1 MRGLLGIVVLLFV
14 AWLLSENRW
23 RIPIR
28 TVVTGVALQFAL
40 ALLFVKF
47 PPAAS
52 MFLVLNQ
59 GVDALQRATDAGT
72 SFVFGYLGGGTLPY
86 TETQPGLSYI
96 FAFRALPLVLTI
108 SALASLLFYWGILQ
122 RIVRGFAWIL
132 QRSMGI
138 GGALGLG
145 AAVHI
150 FVGNIEAPLLV
161 RPYLLRME
169 RGELF
174 ALMTVGMA
182 GIAGTV
188 MVLYASILGPIIPDS
203 LGHILI
209 ASVISTPAGLAVA
222 ALMVPF
228 KTTPDAEAQLS
239 MGDPMLSAVD
249 ALAKGTADGIVF
261 LANIVAMLVV
271 AIACVSLLNM
281 ILSWIPAIGGDPVTL
296 QRLFA
301 YGFRPVMW
309 LIGVPT
315 GDIAT
320 ASTLMATKTV
330 LNEFI
335 AYVDMAHLPT
345 DAISAQTRL
354 ILTYA
359 MCGFANFG
367 SAGIMIGGM
376 TAMAPQR
383 KHDIVGLGLRSIL
396 SGTIANSA
404 SIASRCPSGER
415 HYSERFIHAEIIA
428 PRDLRSPTVVQQPF
442 AAVPAPSRSASSRG
456 ASPAAG
462 LSHELAYWH
471 GRHDVSS
478 RSAI

>member
-1 MRGLLGIVVLLFV
+1 MRGLLGIVALLLL

-23 RIPIR
+23 RIPLR
-28 TVVTGVALQFAL
+28 VVITGVALQFLL
-40 ALLFVKF
+40 AILFVKF

-52 MFLVLNQ
+52 VFLVLNQ

-72 SFVFGYLGGGTLPY
+72 GFVFGYLGGGTLPFN
-86 TETQPGLSYI
+86 ENQPGLSYI

-122 RIVRGFAWIL
+122 VIVKGFAWL
-132 QRSMGI
+132 LRRAMGI

-174 ALMTVGMA
+174 ALMTCGMA

-228 KTTPDAEAQLS
+228 TSDPQAEAQLS
-239 MGDPMLSAVD
+239 LGEPMLSPVD
-249 ALAKGTADGIVF
+249 ALARGTADGIVF
-261 LANIVAMLVV
+261 LANIVGMLIV
-271 AIACVSLLNM
+271 AIASVSLVNM
-281 ILSWIPAIGGDPVTL
+281 ALSWIPALGGEAVTL

-301 YGFRPVMW
+301 YLFRPVMW
-309 LIGVPT
+309 VIGVPIA
-315 GDIAT
+315 DIAT

-335 AYVDMAHLPT
+335 AYVDMAHLPK
-345 DAISAQTRL
+345 DAISDQTRL

-376 TAMAPQR
+376 SAMAPQR
-383 KHDIVGLGLRSIL
+383 KHDIVGLGLRSIV
-396 SGTIANSA
+396 SGTIATCMSGA
-404 SIASRCPSGER
+404 VVGMIA
-415 HYSERFIHAEIIA
+415 
-428 PRDLRSPTVVQQPF
+428 
-442 AAVPAPSRSASSRG
+442 
-456 ASPAAG
+456 
-462 LSHELAYWH
+462 
-471 GRHDVSS
+471 
-478 RSAI
+478 